1 MRKSEQVTILE
12 VGPRDGFQNVR
23 VQIPTDDKIKVVN
36 ELVDA
41 GLKRIETSSFVH
53 PKWIPQ
59 LKDAEEVFAKI
70 NKPAGVVFSALVP
83 NERGLDRA
91 IATGVKEVCYV
102 VAASETVSKMV
113 FNKGVDEALAL
124 VPALGKT
131 CSSAGVSFRVT
142 IACAFGCA
150 MEGPISYDRV
160 LSIGRRLREAQAS
173 LITLADSM
181 GISGPAYVGETVS
194 RFLRDMGDFPVSV
207 HFHDR
212 LGIGMVNAYAAVN
225 AGVRI
230 LESSVAGLGGDPL
243 TPGAVGN
250 LSTEELA
257 YLLKMM
263 GYETGVDIE
272 KLQSSAAALRL
283 RLAQLERENP
293 PAASDNQA
301 S

>member
-1 MRKSEQVTILE
+1 MTKPEQVTILE
-12 VGPRDGFQNVR
+12 VGPRDGFQNVQ
-23 VQIPTDDKIKVVN
+23 VFIPTEDKIRVVN

-41 GLKRIETSSFVH
+41 GLTRIETSSFVH

-59 LKDAEEVFAKI
+59 LRDAEEVFASI
-70 NKPAGVVFSALVP
+70 RKPSGVVFSALVP

-91 IATGVKEVCYV
+91 IATGVAEVCYV

-131 CSSAGVSFRVT
+131 AAAAGVSFRVT

-150 MEGPISYDRV
+150 MEGPIAYERI
-160 LSIGRRLREAQAS
+160 LGIGHQLRAAGAS

-181 GISGPAYVGETVS
+181 GISGPAHVSDTVA
-194 RFLRDMGDFPVSV
+194 RFMQDMGEYPVSV

-212 LGIGMVNAYAAVN
+212 LGIGMVNAYAAIN

-230 LESSVAGLGGDPL
+230 VESSIAGLGGDPL

-250 LSTEELA
+250 LATEELA
-257 YLLKMM
+257 YLVQMM
-263 GYETGVDIE
+263 GFSTGVDVE
-272 KLQSSAAALRL
+272 KLTASSRALRA
-283 RLAQLERENP
+283 RLAELERDNP
-293 PAASDNQA
+293 PEASGEKA
-301 S
+301 